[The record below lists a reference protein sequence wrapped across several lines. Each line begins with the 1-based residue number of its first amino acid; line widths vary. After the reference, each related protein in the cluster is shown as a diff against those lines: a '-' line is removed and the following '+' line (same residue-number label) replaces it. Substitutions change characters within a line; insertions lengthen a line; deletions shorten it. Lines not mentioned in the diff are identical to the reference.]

1 MSVGDRVLSVLVSVV
16 SVGDRVLSV
25 PVRVFVSVGDRVL
38 PVPVREC
45 LCLLVIGC
53 CLSQ

>member
-1 MSVGDRVLSVLVSVV
+1 MSVGDRVLSVPVSVV

-25 PVRVFVSVGDRVL
+25 PVRV
-38 PVPVREC
+38 

-53 CLSQ
+53 CLSH

>member
-1 MSVGDRVLSVLVSVV
+1 MIVLSVPVRVFV

-38 PVPVREC
+38 SVPVREC
-45 LCLLVIGC
+45 LCQLVIGC

>member
-1 MSVGDRVLSVLVSVV
+1 M

-38 PVPVREC
+38 SVPVSVC
-45 LCLLVIGC
+45 VCW
-53 CLSQ
+53 